1 MFINRPFILASKSKS
16 RKLILKSN
24 NLNFKQKKPNCDES
38 FYKKRLLRIKKTP
51 LEISLELSKIKALS
65 ISKKTKNK
73 LVVASDTTINF
84 KGGLIN
90 KAKNLQQVK
99 KIIKNFSGKTHI
111 INTSAVAYFNEKL
124 LWKRTEKTTV
134 KIRRL
139 SELEINHYIKRTGK
153 TLLETTGCYQIE
165 KNGPTIIEWIK
176 GDYFCVMGF
185 PLFSFLAFLKKIKI
199 EA

>member
-16 RKLILKSN
+16 RKFILKSN

-38 FYKKRLLRIKKTP
+38 FYKKRLLKIKKTP

-65 ISKKTKNK
+65 ISKKIKNK

-84 KGGLIN
+84 KGGLIS
-90 KAKNLQQVK
+90 KAKNLKQVK
-99 KIIKNFSGKTHI
+99 KIIKNFSGKTHT
-111 INTSAVAYFNEKL
+111 INTSAVAYYNENL
-124 LWKRTEKTTV
+124 LWERTEKTTV
-134 KIRRL
+134 KIRQL
-139 SELEINHYIKRTGK
+139 SELEISNYIKKTGRV
-153 TLLETTGCYQIE
+153 LLETTGCYQIE

>member
-1 MFINRPFILASKSKS
+1 MFINKPFILASKSKS
-16 RKLILKSN
+16 RKFILKSN

-38 FYKKRLLRIKKTP
+38 FYKKRLLKIKKTP

-65 ISKKTKNK
+65 ISKKIKNK

-84 KGGLIN
+84 KGGLIS
-90 KAKNLQQVK
+90 KAKNLKQVK
-99 KIIKNFSGKTHI
+99 KIIKNFSGKTHT
-111 INTSAVAYFNEKL
+111 INTSAVAYYNENL
-124 LWKRTEKTTV
+124 LWERTEKTTV
-134 KIRRL
+134 KIRQL
-139 SELEINHYIKRTGK
+139 SELEISNYIKKTGRV
-153 TLLETTGCYQIE
+153 LLETTGCYQIE